1 MAMRTRTAG
10 HTKADYDALPEG
22 APYQL
27 VEGELVCEASPVY
40 RHQRAVGRLI
50 ATLHTLIGVERTL
63 HAPIDVVIDD
73 RNVYQPDVAVVAAPL
88 PPDAESVGI
97 PVWVCEVLSP
107 STSRLDRVQKTRNY
121 LRAGVQEVW
130 LLDPATSSLTVVT
143 SSGSRSQG
151 ADELVRS
158 TAVPGLAATPRALLS

>member
-1 MAMRTRTAG
+1 MAMRTRTVG

-27 VEGELVCEASPVY
+27 VEGELVREASPVY

-50 ATLHTLIGVERTL
+50 AMLHTLIGVERTL
-63 HAPIDVVIDD
+63 HAPIDVVVDD

-88 PPDAESVGI
+88 SPDAESVGI

-107 STSRLDRVQKTRNY
+107 STSRIDRVQKTRNY

-130 LLDPATSSLTVVT
+130 LLDPATATLTVVT
-143 SSGSRSQG
+143 SSGSRTH
-151 ADELVRS
+151 APDDLVRS
-158 TAVPGLAATPRALLS
+158 AAVPGLAATPRALLS